1 MSSAYHSFSVYAA
14 QVVGVNASIILGH
27 IQWWCQK
34 NELNDKHFHEGRY
47 WTYNSIKAYKEL
59 YPYLSEK
66 AIRGALQRLRDDG
79 YILIDNLNKDG
90 YNHTKWYAVT
100 DAGKNL
106 LDGTCLKGQN
116 DVPERANGNAQKGN
130 SHISSYSSLPVSLGI
145 GEVEE
150 RKGKKVGPTTDDEA
164 ANVKEVLA
172 YFNEK
177 TGRNLRYVDGN
188 IRVIRARLR
197 EGYTLDDFRRVIDVK
212 YAQWNGDPKMKTYL
226 RPQTLFSTK
235 FDSYL
240 NEDLPEKKADY
251 STEFAESTF
260 RKLGE

>member
-1 MSSAYHSFSVYAA
+1 MDRNTHSFSVYAA
-14 QVVGVNASIILGH
+14 TVIGVNAAIILGYIDH
-27 IQWWCQK
+27 WCHK
-34 NELNDKHFHEGRY
+34 NELNNRHYHEGCY
-47 WTYNSIKAYKEL
+47 WTYNSVEAFAGQL
-59 YPYLSEK
+59 PYLSKK
-66 AIRGALQRLRDDG
+66 AIRGALKKLEDDG
-79 YILIDNLNKDG
+79 YILVGTFNKTG
-90 YNHTKWYAVT
+90 YNHTKWYAIT
-100 DAGKNL
+100 ESGICL

-116 DVPERANGNAQKGN
+116 DVPKKANGIAQKGN
-130 SHISSYSSLPVSLGI
+130 SHISTYSSIPVQTYI
-145 GEVEE
+145 DETEDQ
-150 RKGKKVGPTTDDEA
+150 KGKKVGPTTDDEA
-164 ANVKEVLA
+164 AKVKEVLA

-212 YAQWNGDPKMKTYL
+212 YAQWNGDPKMRTYL

-251 STEFAESTF
+251 SQFDQSQF
-260 RKLGE
+260 RHLGE